1 MNEFDVIVVGTG
13 PAGSI
18 AAYELA
24 KNGFH
29 TALVEREK
37 LPRYKTCG
45 GGVTYRARKIFP
57 VDISPVVER
66 EFFDADM
73 IFVKDGMRFNVRRD
87 RPIITMV
94 MRDALD
100 NHLVKAAQSAGA
112 SVMDETEVNAVE
124 QNGKVTLQTGK
135 GALQARYVIAA
146 DGALSPV
153 AKMSGWN
160 ETRFLI
166 PALEYEVIVPNDD
179 FERLSRNVRFD
190 IDAIPYGY
198 AWNFPKT
205 KHLSIGVASANRG
218 KINLHEYYRSYLEQL
233 GITEIIS
240 EEKHGYQIPMTPRKD
255 VFIKNNVML
264 IGDAAG
270 FADPVTAEGISN
282 SALSGKIA
290 AAAIAESK
298 LDGKNLEKIYNE
310 KLKTT
315 LLPQLKLG
323 RFLSDIF
330 YGKAWLRRPLFN
342 KYGQRLCEALTDVF
356 MGDRDYPHDAVK
368 KAGRYLKEF
377 VSLKSN
383 VRF

>member
-1 MNEFDVIVVGTG
+1 MKTFDVIVVGTG

-24 KNGFH
+24 KAGIH

-45 GGVTYRARKIFP
+45 GGVTYRARKLFP
-57 VDISPVVER
+57 ADIQPVAER
-66 EFFDADM
+66 EFCHADL
-73 IFVKDGMRFNVRRD
+73 IFAQDEMSFRVKRD

-100 NHLVKAAQSAGA
+100 HHLVKTAKEAGA
-112 SVMDETEVNAVE
+112 EVMDETEVTAVE
-124 QNGKVTLQTGK
+124 QNGSVTVKAQRSDFH
-135 GALQARYVIAA
+135 AACVIAA

-153 AKMSGWN
+153 AKMCGWN

-166 PALEYEVIVPNDD
+166 PALEYEVTVPDD
-179 FERLSRNVRFD
+179 DYERLSQTVRFD

-198 AWNFPKT
+198 AWNFPKRQ
-205 KHLSIGVASANRG
+205 HLSLGVASARRG
-218 KINLHEYYRSYLEQL
+218 KVNLHEYYRHYLQQL
-233 GITEIIS
+233 GITKIIR

-255 VFIKNNVML
+255 RFAKQGVL
-264 IGDAAG
+264 LAGDAAG
-270 FADPVTAEGISN
+270 FADPITAEGISN

-290 AAAIAESK
+290 ASAIIEGR
-298 LDGKNLEKIYNE
+298 LDHKRIEKIYSQ
-310 KLKTT
+310 KLKEN
-315 LLPQLKLG
+315 LLPQLRLG

-330 YGKAWLRRPLFN
+330 YGKNWLRLPLFQ

-356 MGDRDYPHDAVK
+356 MGERDYPHDAVK
-368 KAGRYLKEF
+368 RAGRYLKEL
-377 VSLKSN
+377 V
-383 VRF
+383 

>member
-13 PAGSI
+13 PAGSA

-24 KNGFH
+24 KNGIH
-29 TALVEREK
+29 AALVEREK

-45 GGVTYRARKIFP
+45 GGVTFRARKLFP
-57 VDISPVVER
+57 IDIAPVVER
-66 EFFDADM
+66 EFFVADM
-73 IFVKDGMRFNVRRD
+73 IFVKDAMQFSVKRD
-87 RPIITMV
+87 SPIITMV

-100 NHLVKAAQSAGA
+100 NHLVKAAQRAGA
-112 SVMDETEVNAVE
+112 TVMDQTEVSAVE
-124 QNGKVTLQTGK
+124 QNGKITLRTNK
-135 GALQARYVIAA
+135 GTLQARCVIAA

-153 AKMSGWN
+153 AKMCGWN

-166 PALEYEVIVPNDD
+166 PALEYEVTVPDDD
-179 FERLSRNVRFD
+179 FERLSKTVRFD

-198 AWNFPKT
+198 AWNFPK
-205 KHLSIGVASANRG
+205 KNHLSIGVASAKRG
-218 KINLHEYYRSYLEQL
+218 KINLHEYYRQYLEQL
-233 GITEIIS
+233 GITEIIH

-255 VFIKNNVML
+255 VFIKSNVML

-290 AAAIAESK
+290 AGAVVESRHN
-298 LDGKNLEKIYNE
+298 GKQLEKIYNE
-310 KLKTT
+310 KLKAT

-330 YGKAWLRRPLFN
+330 YGKTWLRRPLFN

-356 MGDRDYPHDAVK
+356 MGERDYPHDAVK

-383 VRF
+383 V